1 MTERKIT
8 TTEAMSPDGKP
19 SIGRGYDLG
28 FSHAALRPSSDAD
41 AAGTEELRTVGV
53 SPERPEEREALRLR
67 AFSLD
72 REVRFVEED
81 GDLAVYDAGGSR
93 RVGRISDREADA
105 VRARLAAQPDLA
117 TWVCWEWLT
126 DEGRDRIEIALS
138 AAEERPKPLAP
149 PTQST
154 AGAPD
159 GPGDGSARR
168 RWLAI
173 GAVLLV
179 IAVVFVACT

>member
-1 MTERKIT
+1 MAERRIT

-41 AAGTEELRTVGV
+41 AADTDELRTIGV
-53 SPERPEEREALRLR
+53 SPERPDEREALRLR
-67 AFSLD
+67 AFGLD
-72 REVRFVEED
+72 REVRLVEED
-81 GDLAVYDAGGSR
+81 GALAVYDAGGSR
-93 RVGRISDREADA
+93 RVGRVSDREAEA

-126 DEGRDRIEIALS
+126 DDGRDRIEIALS
-138 AAEERPKPLAP
+138 APDQRPQPLAP
-149 PTQST
+149 PAQST

-159 GPGDGSARR
+159 GPGGGGRR
-168 RWLAI
+168 LWPAI
-173 GAVLLV
+173 GALVLV
-179 IAVVFVACT
+179 IAVAFVACS